1 MRISACHFTRAARQL
16 GAFSRLG
23 LSSSASGGNAGGRLG
38 SLCAANAAGSLSAR
52 SNLVNTRA

>member
-1 MRISACHFTRAARQL
+1 MRITACHSTRAARQL

-23 LSSSASGGNAGGRLG
+23 LSSSASGGNTGGGL
-38 SLCAANAAGSLSAR
+38 GSLSAR

>member
-1 MRISACHFTRAARQL
+1 MRITACHFTRAARQL

-23 LSSSASGGNAGGRLG
+23 LSSSASGGNTGGGL
-38 SLCAANAAGSLSAR
+38 GSLSAR